1 MLLAERQRY
10 KRWMLVGH
18 DRLVKAFD
26 AAYAAG
32 ARLTLEEAAAEALA
46 HVPAVHEHSARPAP

>member
-32 ARLTLEEAAAEALA
+32 GRLTLEEAAAEALA
-46 HVPAVHEHSARPAP
+46 HVPAVH